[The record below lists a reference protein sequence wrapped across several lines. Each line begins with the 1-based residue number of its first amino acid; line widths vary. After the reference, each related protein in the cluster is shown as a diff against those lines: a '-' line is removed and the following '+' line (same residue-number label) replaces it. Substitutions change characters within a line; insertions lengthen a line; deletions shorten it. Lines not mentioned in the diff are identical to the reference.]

1 MEGLSEKKK
10 ALRKK
15 ILVLRDALTP
25 EERIK
30 KSRVIKSFLF
40 SLPEFIQAKMVM
52 FFISFRSEVLTEEM
66 IKEAIALK
74 KKVVVPVTDLQHR
87 WLKISELK
95 DYDKDLFLSTYGI
108 LEPKKEKVKEVRPDE
123 IDLVVAPGSVF
134 DERGRRIG
142 YGGGYYDRLLRE
154 LKQETKIAALAFEL
168 QIVDEVPAE
177 QDRDIPVD
185 LIITEERVIRCH

>member
-15 ILVLRDALTP
+15 ILVLRDALTL

-30 KSRVIKSFLF
+30 KSRAIKSFLF
-40 SLPEFIQAKMVM
+40 SLPEFIQAEMVM

-66 IKEAIALK
+66 IKETIDRK
-74 KKVVVPVTDLQHR
+74 QKVAVPVTDLEHR
-87 WLKISELK
+87 RLKISELE
-95 DYDKDLFLSTYGI
+95 DYDSDLVLSTYGI
-108 LEPKKEKVKEVRPDE
+108 LEPKKEKVREVRPDE

-154 LKQETKIAALAFEL
+154 LKQETKVAALAFEL

-185 LIITEERVIRCH
+185 LIITEERIIRCR